1 MNTDICDAPPIRGR
15 PVEADKSKVNGKILV
30 VDDVSANVDLLTSM
44 LRRDG
49 HEVLTASDGQNALD
63 VIGEAHPDLV
73 LMDVMMPKLNGFE
86 VCHRIKANPATRLT
100 PVVLIT
106 ALDERRTKIR
116 AIDAGA
122 DDFLTK
128 PVDPHELTARVR
140 SLIRLK
146 RYTNDLESAESVI
159 VSLALV
165 VEARDAYT
173 DGHCQRLA
181 SYATALGT
189 AVGLGDEDLAAL
201 HRGGY
206 LHDLG
211 KIAIPDAILLK
222 TDKLTHQEYRRIQDH
237 PLIGDRLCGELRSL
251 RQVRPIIRH
260 HHERLD
266 GSGYPD
272 RLKGDD
278 IPLLA
283 QIIGIVDVYDAIT
296 TDRPY
301 KPAAGPDRAIAELRG
316 EVCRGWRRADLVEA
330 FISVMTEEPC
340 RQ

>member
-1 MNTDICDAPPIRGR
+1 M
-15 PVEADKSKVNGKILV
+15 
-30 VDDVSANVDLLTSM
+30 
-44 LRRDG
+44 
-49 HEVLTASDGQNALD
+49 
-63 VIGEAHPDLV
+63 
-73 LMDVMMPKLNGFE
+73 
-86 VCHRIKANPATRLT
+86 
-100 PVVLIT
+100 
-106 ALDERRTKIR
+106 
-116 AIDAGA
+116 
-122 DDFLTK
+122 
-128 PVDPHELTARVR
+128 
-140 SLIRLK
+140 
-146 RYTNDLESAESVI
+146 
-159 VSLALV
+159 SLALV